1 MAYGRMLTYGATQQA
16 TTPQGDPTVRS
27 AIAGPLRVLF
37 GSALNRDVEVPA
49 CDVTRAP
56 VQLARNDSLRPKC
69 VQIRLARRSTA
80 STIALFPT
88 ASAQFVPTTG
98 GLMPVNGMTVS
109 LRGDGE
115 QSVSLVLENGDQ
127 VWAIGVWP
135 GTVPRSVWV
144 TVLEYA

>member
-1 MAYGRMLTYGATQQA
+1 MPYGRMLTYGTPQQP
-16 TTPQGDPTVRS
+16 TTPQEDPTVRS

-37 GSALNRDVEVPA
+37 GSAMNRDVEVPA

-56 VQLARNDSLRPKC
+56 VQLARNDSQRPKC

-98 GLMPVNGMTVS
+98 GLMPVNGMTVH
-109 LRGDGE
+109 LRPDGE
-115 QSVSLVLENGDQ
+115 QSVTLVLENGDQ
-127 VWAIGVWP
+127 IWALGVWP